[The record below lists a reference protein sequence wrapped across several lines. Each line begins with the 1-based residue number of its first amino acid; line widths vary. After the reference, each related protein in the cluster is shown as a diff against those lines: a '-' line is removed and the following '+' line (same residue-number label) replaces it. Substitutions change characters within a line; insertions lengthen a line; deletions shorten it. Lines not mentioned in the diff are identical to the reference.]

1 MFGLC
6 IYALMQNIQATS
18 PSQFIEDINGYRR
31 ACKSIGWEPKQGI
44 DTLNLVILIF
54 IRLSDFMWVYIF
66 FLDCVAYNV
75 IAFHANLKSHLNN
88 VPVNSTIKFEN
99 VQLNKGNGYDP
110 KTGIFTAPE
119 DGVYSFAWSFLSQAG
134 GTVYIAAVVDN
145 ADHAH
150 TCIETQQSK
159 FINTSGH
166 LLYELRKGNKVWI
179 RTWHIPATFIHGG
192 FYTYFSGSKIN
203 SI

>member
-1 MFGLC
+1 
-6 IYALMQNIQATS
+6 MQINRMGTKTRYVYVKLGY
-18 PSQFIEDINGYRR
+18 FDIS
-31 ACKSIGWEPKQGI
+31 SIIWFYVSI
-44 DTLNLVILIF
+44 HVF
-54 IRLSDFMWVYIF
+54 S

-179 RTWHIPATFIHGG
+179 RNWHIPATFIHGG

>member
-1 MFGLC
+1 MSDLTHFMFGLC

-31 ACKSIGWEPKQGI
+31 ACKSIGWEPKQ
-44 DTLNLVILIF
+44 
-54 IRLSDFMWVYIF
+54 
-66 FLDCVAYNV
+66 DCVAYNV

-110 KTGIFTAPE
+110 ITGIFTAPE
-119 DGVYSFAWSFLSQAG
+119 DGVYSFSWSFLSQAG
-134 GTVYIAAVVDN
+134 GTVYIAGVVDN

>member
-1 MFGLC
+1 
-6 IYALMQNIQATS
+6 MQINRMGTKTRYVYVKLGY
-18 PSQFIEDINGYRR
+18 FDIS
-31 ACKSIGWEPKQGI
+31 SIIWFYVSI
-44 DTLNLVILIF
+44 HVF
-54 IRLSDFMWVYIF
+54 S

-150 TCIETQQSK
+150 TCIDTQQSK